1 MRILG
6 KVILITFAL
15 FGFLSLL
22 GTLGVVFAIQ
32 YFSQLAQA
40 EKAAETP
47 AAFVLRIDLDQAFPE
62 RLSDPL
68 EAAFQTDAR
77 TLGQLVAAIDQAAKD
92 RHVKG
97 LVATVSTSP
106 RGMADS
112 QEIRDAISRFRASG
126 KPTLV
131 FSPSLG
137 GAGNGTIATY
147 LVSAFDR
154 VWLQPSGGIEMG
166 GFGVEVP
173 FAREALESMGIEAD
187 YGRRWEYKTALD
199 PAIRQSMSTAHRAS
213 LTRLLESWQDQV
225 ADGLAQRPGLDRD
238 KALALLQGPPLLAQE
253 AVEAGLVDHVGYWDQ
268 ARAAALE
275 AAGVNDIIPL
285 SAYGTDRP
293 VPEGDK
299 QIALI
304 QVDGAIQ
311 RLTPGAFPSDQQD
324 SDVLAQAVHD
334 AVHDPRTQAIVL
346 RINSPGGSYVA
357 SDTLWRELSLA
368 REKGLPVV
376 VSMGAVAASGGY
388 FIALPASKIVAQPG
402 TITGSIGVFGAKPV
416 LAGLWEKLGVRWEE
430 VTLSPYATM
439 DSTNQR
445 FTDQQREAF
454 EKGLDA
460 AYGDFTQKVAQ
471 GRQLDMDMVD
481 KVARGRIWTGVDA
494 YRVGLVD
501 GLGGMDVALSMTKE
515 ELGLSPD
522 AMLPVQVFPKP
533 QTPLEMLLEAFDMG
547 DFSKAARTLAQ
558 LNTLAGPVSQAVT
571 EARISAQ
578 GPALLAPPVG
588 R

>member
-6 KVILITFAL
+6 KVILVCFAL

-22 GTLGVVFAIQ
+22 GTIGLVLAVQ

-40 EKAAETP
+40 EKAADTP
-47 AAFVLRIDLDQAFPE
+47 AAFVLRLDLDQAFPE
-62 RLSDPL
+62 RVSDPI
-68 EAAFQTDAR
+68 EAAFKADQQ
-77 TLGQLVAAIDQAAKD
+77 TLGQLVAAIDQAAND

-97 LVATVSTSP
+97 MIATLSGSP

-112 QEIRDAISRFRASG
+112 QEIRDAILRFRASG
-126 KPTLV
+126 KPAVV

-137 GAGNGTIATY
+137 GAGNGTIAAY
-147 LVSAFDR
+147 MASAFDS
-154 VWLQPSGGIEMG
+154 VWLQPSGGVDMG

-173 FAREALESMGIEAD
+173 FAHDALESIGVEAD

-199 PAIRQSMSTAHRAS
+199 PAIRQSMSAAHRAS
-213 LTRLLESWQDQV
+213 LTRLLESWQAQV
-225 ADGLAQRPGLDRD
+225 ADGLAQRPGLDHD
-238 KALALLQGPPLLAQE
+238 KAIALLQGPPLLAQE
-253 AVEAGLVDHVGYWDQ
+253 AVDAGLVDQIGYWDQ
-268 ARAAALE
+268 AKAAALE
-275 AAGVNDIIPL
+275 SAGTTAVLPFSDYAV
-285 SAYGTDRP
+285 SSVEDS
-293 VPEGDK
+293 DK

-304 QVDGAIQ
+304 QVDGVIQ
-311 RLTPGAFPSDQQD
+311 RLSPGMFNSDQQD
-324 SDVLAQAVHD
+324 SDELAQAVHD

-402 TITGSIGVFGAKPV
+402 TVTGSIGVFGAKPV
-416 LAGLWEKLGVRWEE
+416 LAGLWEKLGVRWEQ

-439 DSTNQR
+439 GSTNQR
-445 FTDQQREAF
+445 FTDQQRAAF

-471 GRQLDMDMVD
+471 GRQLDMEMVD
-481 KVARGRIWTGVDA
+481 KVARGRIWTGADA
-494 YRVGLVD
+494 YQVGLVD
-501 GLGGMDVALSMTKE
+501 SLGGMDVALRLAKE
-515 ELGLSPD
+515 ESGLGAD
-522 AMLPVQVFPKP
+522 AAVPLQVFPKP
-533 QTPLEMLLEAFDMG
+533 QSPLEILLDAFNMG
-547 DFSKAARTLAQ
+547 DLSKAARTLAQ
-558 LNTLAGPVSQAVT
+558 LGALAQPVTQAVT
-571 EARISAQ
+571 EAQVSAQ
-578 GPALLAPPVG
+578 GPTLLAPALG